1 MTLNNYV
8 TPMTLFIPSEVA
20 MEALGSHLAQLCHSR
35 LVIYLHGDLGSGK
48 TTLARGL
55 LRGLG
60 HGDKVK
66 SPTYTLVESYHL
78 ARYTVYHFDL
88 YRLSDPEELDYLGV
102 RDYLEDNVIC
112 LIEWAERGRG
122 YIPPP
127 DLECQLQYHATGR
140 TVKVIAATPQGEF
153 IRTALL
159 NSQPPLDNL
168 TP

>member
-1 MTLNNYV
+1 
-8 TPMTLFIPSEVA
+8 MTLFIPSEVA
-20 MEALGSHLAQLCHSR
+20 MEALGSHLAQLGHSR

-60 HGDKVK
+60 YIGKVK

-78 ARYTVYHFDL
+78 DPHTVYHFDL
-88 YRLSDPEELDYLGV
+88 YRLNDPEELDYLGV
-102 RDYLEDNVIC
+102 RDYLEDNVMC

-127 DLECQLQYHATGR
+127 DLECQLNYHATGR
-140 TVKVIAATPQGEF
+140 TISFIATTPQGEF
-153 IRTALL
+153 IRAALL
-159 NSQPPLDNL
+159 NLPQPADNS
-168 TP
+168 TR